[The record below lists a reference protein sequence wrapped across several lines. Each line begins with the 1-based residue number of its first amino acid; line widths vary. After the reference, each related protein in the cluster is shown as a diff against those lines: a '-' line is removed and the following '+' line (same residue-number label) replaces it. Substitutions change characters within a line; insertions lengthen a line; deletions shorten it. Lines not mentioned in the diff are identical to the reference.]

1 MYYAI
6 NVFQLQNS
14 YFLLAKHITVVQRSD
29 MQDTE
34 KRTMT
39 LNLTP
44 REMAVLEDLASK
56 KDLSKTGVMRL
67 ALRLL
72 QAVDA
77 KTQMGQKLMFED
89 EKTKEK
95 SEMVLI

>member
-1 MYYAI
+1 MAD
-6 NVFQLQNS
+6 N
-14 YFLLAKHITVVQRSD
+14 D
-29 MQDTE
+29 

-39 LNLTP
+39 LNLTA
-44 REMAVLEDLASK
+44 REMAVLEELAAK

-72 QAVDA
+72 QATDA
-77 KTQMGQKLMFED
+77 KIELGQKLMFEN

-95 SEMVLI
+95 GELVMI

>member
-1 MYYAI
+1 MDE
-6 NVFQLQNS
+6 N
-14 YFLLAKHITVVQRSD
+14 
-29 MQDTE
+29 E

-39 LNLTP
+39 LNLTQ
-44 REMAVLEDLASK
+44 REMSVLEELAAK

-77 KTQMGQKLMFED
+77 KIQLGQKLIFED

>member
-1 MYYAI
+1 MEE
-6 NVFQLQNS
+6 N
-14 YFLLAKHITVVQRSD
+14 
-29 MQDTE
+29 E

-44 REMAVLEDLASK
+44 REMAVLEELATK

-72 QAVDA
+72 QMADSKA
-77 KTQMGQKLMFED
+77 QMGQKLMFED
-89 EKTKEK
+89 NKTKEK
-95 SEMVLI
+95 SEILLM

>member
-1 MYYAI
+1 MED
-6 NVFQLQNS
+6 N
-14 YFLLAKHITVVQRSD
+14 
-29 MQDTE
+29 E

-44 REMAVLEDLASK
+44 REMAVLEELAAK

-77 KTQMGQKLMFED
+77 KMRMGQKLMFED

-95 SEMVLI
+95 SEVVLI

>member
-1 MYYAI
+1 MDD
-6 NVFQLQNS
+6 N
-14 YFLLAKHITVVQRSD
+14 
-29 MQDTE
+29 E

-44 REMAVLEDLASK
+44 REMAVLEDLAAK

-72 QAVDA
+72 QAADA
-77 KTQMGQKLMFED
+77 KIRAGQKLMFED

-95 SEMVLI
+95 GDLVII

>member
-1 MYYAI
+1 MEE
-6 NVFQLQNS
+6 N
-14 YFLLAKHITVVQRSD
+14 D
-29 MQDTE
+29 

-77 KTQMGQKLMFED
+77 KIRMGQKLMFED

-95 SEMVLI
+95 SELVLI

>member
-1 MYYAI
+1 MED
-6 NVFQLQNS
+6 N
-14 YFLLAKHITVVQRSD
+14 
-29 MQDTE
+29 E

-44 REMAVLEDLASK
+44 REMAVLEGLAAK

-77 KTQMGQKLMFED
+77 KIQMGQKLMFED

>member
-1 MYYAI
+1 MDE
-6 NVFQLQNS
+6 N
-14 YFLLAKHITVVQRSD
+14 
-29 MQDTE
+29 E

-44 REMAVLEDLASK
+44 REMAVLEELAAR

>member
-1 MYYAI
+1 MDD
-6 NVFQLQNS
+6 N
-14 YFLLAKHITVVQRSD
+14 
-29 MQDTE
+29 E

-44 REMAVLEDLASK
+44 REMAVLEDLAAK

-77 KTQMGQKLMFED
+77 KIQMGQKLMFED

>member
-1 MYYAI
+1 
-6 NVFQLQNS
+6 
-14 YFLLAKHITVVQRSD
+14 
-29 MQDTE
+29 MQENE

-39 LNLTP
+39 LNLTA
-44 REMAVLEDLASK
+44 REMAVLEELAAK

-77 KTQMGQKLMFED
+77 KIQMGQKLMFED
-89 EKTKEK
+89 EKTREK

>member
-1 MYYAI
+1 
-6 NVFQLQNS
+6 
-14 YFLLAKHITVVQRSD
+14 

-44 REMAVLEDLASK
+44 REMAVLEDLALK

-77 KTQMGQKLMFED
+77 KIQMGQKLMFED

>member
-1 MYYAI
+1 MDE
-6 NVFQLQNS
+6 N
-14 YFLLAKHITVVQRSD
+14 
-29 MQDTE
+29 E

-44 REMAVLEDLASK
+44 REMTVLEELAAK

-77 KTQMGQKLMFED
+77 KIQTGQKLMFED

>member
-1 MYYAI
+1 MGYRLFMI
-6 NVFQLQNS
+6 ENN
-14 YFLLAKHITVVQRSD
+14 
-29 MQDTE
+29 

-44 REMAVLEDLASK
+44 HEMAVLEQLASA

-72 QAVDA
+72 QAVDS
-77 KTQMGQKLMFED
+77 KTRLGQKLMFED
-89 EKTKEK
+89 EKSKEK
-95 SEMVLI
+95 SELVLL